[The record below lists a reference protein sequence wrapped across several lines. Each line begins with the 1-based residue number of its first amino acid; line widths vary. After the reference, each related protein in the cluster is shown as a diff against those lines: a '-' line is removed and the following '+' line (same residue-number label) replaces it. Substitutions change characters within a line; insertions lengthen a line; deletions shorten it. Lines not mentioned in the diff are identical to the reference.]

1 MWAILALASAAC
13 FGVVSV
19 IDKRLLDHHLPS
31 VSVLY
36 LWIAIV
42 LTFYLVIVLVATG
55 IPQDAPPDALLI
67 ALASGLSTGAGLA
80 LMFVGLKQDEAS
92 RAIAITQIN
101 PIFVALLAV
110 LFLGETLAP
119 IQWGAV
125 LLVVSGTM
133 LISLRNLPARGVLR
147 PTRGTPLLFGSGLGL
162 GVGFFA
168 AKAALE
174 DLSVWEVFIT
184 QQLGVV
190 LVFILFAR
198 PAVWR
203 QLVSILRGR
212 NTLLLLLVGEGMLP
226 ILAILLGLVATSMG
240 PISLVAAFLATR
252 PLFVFV
258 VSTILGSARWRLTE
272 ESLTHQALALKF
284 ASIVMII
291 VGVGTL
297 GFG

>member
-1 MWAILALASAAC
+1 MWVIVALASAAC

-42 LTFYLVIVLVATG
+42 LTFYLVMVLAAIG
-55 IPQDAPPDALLI
+55 IPQDPPADALLMG
-67 ALASGLSTGAGLA
+67 LASGLSTGAGLA
-80 LMFVGLKQDEAS
+80 LMFAGLKLDEAS

-110 LFLGETLAP
+110 LFLGETLVP
-119 IQWGAV
+119 LQWGAII
-125 LLVVSGTM
+125 LAVSGTM
-133 LISLRNLPARGVLR
+133 LISLRELPDRRALR
-147 PTRGTPLLFGSGLGL
+147 PTRGTPILLGSGLGL
-162 GVGFFA
+162 GVGFFTV
-168 AKAALE
+168 KAALE
-174 DLSVWEVFIT
+174 TLSVWEVFVT

-190 LVFILFAR
+190 LVFLLFAR
-198 PAVWR
+198 PVVWR
-203 QLVSILRGR
+203 QLFSILRGR
-212 NTLLLLLVGEGMLP
+212 NTLLLMLVGEGMLP
-226 ILAILLGLVATSMG
+226 ILAILLGLVATSMA

-258 VSTILGSARWRLTE
+258 VSTILSTARWRLTE

-284 ASIVMII
+284 ASIIMII
-291 VGVGTL
+291 VGVGAL